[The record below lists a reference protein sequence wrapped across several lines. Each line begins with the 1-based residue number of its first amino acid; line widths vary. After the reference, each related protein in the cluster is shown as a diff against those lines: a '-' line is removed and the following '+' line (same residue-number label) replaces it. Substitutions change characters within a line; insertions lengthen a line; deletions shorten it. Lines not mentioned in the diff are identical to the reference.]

1 MPEAAGAALS
11 LSFALARP
19 SAGTLGPPT
28 SCSAKQDHQATPTIH
43 QKGNMSE
50 PAPAPAPASSNGT
63 LRLPPPHRLLSD
75 PQFHQ
80 PGFSS
85 HHSSMPPMATAQ
97 SQPNN
102 EINRQLPPLH
112 SLYPPPGASTAGF
125 HGTPHHVGPR
135 HDLLPPASMI
145 VQTGQQAPP
154 PHGQQTSSLSCPT
167 SNPDDG
173 ASPHHHARSNS
184 VVSGLS
190 VSTSPASSTV
200 SSADSVLPLSMVS
213 SASSVTSTTS
223 TSKRRPTRTRT
234 ASTGSTGSVASIASL
249 SSSSATDLDALG
261 RKKPK
266 IPRNPTSWDPHDDLL
281 LRHLKEQQ
289 KLGWKDIASHFAGR
303 TPNACQFRWRRLM
316 SGSLRGG
323 ATPAVESNTT
333 NNVNNININTNNDS
347 SHKTSNWNED
357 ANWDHSTQSPQSP
370 PMIPATTTRP
380 LVPPS
385 DYEIEQEQLGI
396 EETQQRTPPLRTL
409 PQNGAGETDNQST
422 VPELKNTE
430 SAPAHPE
437 LVSQSQSQS
446 QSQRSGKSAS
456 GKVWSQEEDDLVT
469 RSDLRFEE
477 LSVLLP
483 SRTENEIWDRIKN
496 LANSSSESRS

>member
-19 SAGTLGPPT
+19 STGTLGT
-28 SCSAKQDHQATPTIH
+28 STSSSSKQDHQAIPPPIH
-43 QKGNMSE
+43 HKGNMSE
-50 PAPAPAPASSNGT
+50 PAPAPAPAPASAPASASASSNGT

-85 HHSSMPPMATAQ
+85 HHSPMPPMPMQ
-97 SQPNN
+97 SQSN

-112 SLYPPPGASTAGF
+112 SLYPPPGASATGF
-125 HGTPHHVGPR
+125 HGHHPAAPPR

-145 VQTGQQAPP
+145 TQTGQAPH
-154 PHGQQTSSLSCPT
+154 HGQQTSSSIT
-167 SNPDDG
+167 SNPENIDG
-173 ASPHHHARSNS
+173 ASPHHARSNS
-184 VVSGLS
+184 VMSGLS

-213 SASSVTSTTS
+213 SASSVTSTASS

-234 ASTGSTGSVASIASL
+234 ASTGSTGSVGSIASL

-323 ATPAVESNTT
+323 AATPAAESNT
-333 NNVNNININTNNDS
+333 NN
-347 SHKTSNWNED
+347 SHKNSNWTED
-357 ANWDHSTQSPQSP
+357 AIWDRATQSPPSP

-380 LVPPS
+380 LVAPS
-385 DYEIEQEQLGI
+385 DYEMEQEQLAVQ
-396 EETQQRTPPLRTL
+396 ETQCTPPGTLSQPDL
-409 PQNGAGETDNQST
+409 PQNVAGEADNQST
-422 VPELKNTE
+422 LAEQKDSEPAPVHSKLVP
-430 SAPAHPE
+430 
-437 LVSQSQSQS
+437 

-456 GKVWSQEEDDLVT
+456 GKAWSQEEDDLVT

-496 LANSSSESRS
+496 LASSSSESRS

>member
-19 SAGTLGPPT
+19 SSGTSGSSVT
-28 SCSAKQDHQATPTIH
+28 SPSIQDHQAIPSILH
-43 QKGNMSE
+43 KGNMSE
-50 PAPAPAPASSNGT
+50 PTPTSGNAPSNGT

-85 HHSSMPPMATAQ
+85 HHSAVPPMGMQ
-97 SQPNN
+97 SQPNQ
-102 EINRQLPPLH
+102 INRQLPPLH
-112 SLYPPPGASTAGF
+112 SLYPPPGPNAGF
-125 HGTPHHVGPR
+125 HGHHPAPS

-145 VQTGQQAPP
+145 APSGQSPHPGQQV
-154 PHGQQTSSLSCPT
+154 SSLTCPT
-167 SNPDDG
+167 SNPQNMDG
-173 ASPHHHARSNS
+173 TSSHHARSNS

-200 SSADSVLPLSMVS
+200 SSADSVLPLSIVS
-213 SASSVTSTTS
+213 STSSVTSNASGTSS

-323 ATPAVESNTT
+323 PATPSGENNSTSSN
-333 NNVNNININTNNDS
+333 NNN
-347 SHKTSNWNED
+347 SNWNED
-357 ANWDHSTQSPQSP
+357 GNWERSTQSPPSP

-380 LVPPS
+380 LVAPS
-385 DYEIEQEQLGI
+385 DYEIEQEHVTR
-396 EETQQRTPPLRTL
+396 EKTQRSASRTL
-409 PQNGAGETDNQST
+409 PQPNAPQQNAGQVANQS
-422 VPELKNTE
+422 
-430 SAPAHPE
+430 SAPDPPKDE
-437 LVSQSQSQS
+437 SDEVLPSLLTQSR
-446 QSQRSGKSAS
+446 RSGQSKSGS
-456 GKVWSQEEDDLVT
+456 GKAWSQEEDDLVI

-496 LANSSSESRS
+496 LASSSSESRS

>member
-19 SAGTLGPPT
+19 SPGPPST
-28 SCSAKQDHQATPTIH
+28 SAASSSKEDHQAIPPLH
-43 QKGNMSE
+43 HKANMSE
-50 PAPAPAPASSNGT
+50 PTAAPGNAPSNGT

-85 HHSSMPPMATAQ
+85 HHSPMPPMPMQ
-97 SQPNN
+97 SQSNQ
-102 EINRQLPPLH
+102 INRQLPPLH
-112 SLYPPPGASTAGF
+112 SLYAPPGPNTGF
-125 HGTPHHVGPR
+125 HGHHAAPP

-145 VQTGQQAPP
+145 APSGQAPHPGQQVV
-154 PHGQQTSSLSCPT
+154 SSLSCPT
-167 SNPDDG
+167 SNPQNTDG
-173 ASPHHHARSNS
+173 ASPHHGRSNS

-213 SASSVTSTTS
+213 SASSVTSSASGASS

-234 ASTGSTGSVASIASL
+234 ASTGSSGSVASIASL

-323 ATPAVESNTT
+323 PITPTVESNSTSS
-333 NNVNNININTNNDS
+333 NNNHT
-347 SHKTSNWNED
+347 NWND
-357 ANWDHSTQSPQSP
+357 DVNWEHSTQSPPSP

-380 LVPPS
+380 LVAPS
-385 DYEIEQEQLGI
+385 DYEIEQDHMAVEQAPRAPP
-396 EETQQRTPPLRTL
+396 RTVPHPNL
-409 PQNGAGETDNQST
+409 PQKASGIAKNQST
-422 VPELKNTE
+422 PPDQKSPE
-430 SAPAHPE
+430 PAQVLPQ
-437 LVSQSQSQS
+437 LMQ
-446 QSQRSGKSAS
+446 QSQRSGKAAS
-456 GKVWSQEEDDLVT
+456 GKAWSQEEDDLVT

-496 LANSSSESRS
+496 LASSSSVSRS